1 MMKMEIIQYLPTLEL
16 LIFNLF
22 SIDRCC
28 HRKYSRAITGL
39 ILFLFSVAFF
49 TFSLNFSKE
58 LSFQGD
64 GKLSLFGFL
73 YLIPFRF
80 LYKEKLPL
88 LFIICCTCWVYTLGI
103 LSLSIH
109 AGSILEANNW
119 FIVWIIENLLFLFTL
134 FPFYKHL
141 LPKYIFVTENIRAF
155 DKYWYRYMTLSN
167 CLTFLLLVVL
177 NSLFLN
183 GKPSVEKLVALFLLL
198 SLTYVFYFILY
209 RIVLDAIRLNHLEQE
224 VSHDPLTGLRNR
236 SQLWNDLAKLSD
248 NGEEFSVLFM
258 DLDQFKLI
266 NDQYGHITGDR
277 YLKHFAHLTS
287 EILQNKGKVYRFG
300 GDEFVAVYPG
310 LMPQEI
316 INQLKECHGWEDGAP
331 CPFNQVSVGMLFC
344 EPPHQDVEQI
354 LQRVDNLMYQ
364 NKISKTIPS

>member
-1 MMKMEIIQYLPTLEL
+1 M
-16 LIFNLF
+16 
-22 SIDRCC
+22 
-28 HRKYSRAITGL
+28 
-39 ILFLFSVAFF
+39 
-49 TFSLNFSKE
+49 
-58 LSFQGD
+58 
-64 GKLSLFGFL
+64 
-73 YLIPFRF
+73 
-80 LYKEKLPL
+80 
-88 LFIICCTCWVYTLGI
+88 
-103 LSLSIH
+103 
-109 AGSILEANNW
+109 
-119 FIVWIIENLLFLFTL
+119 
-134 FPFYKHL
+134 
-141 LPKYIFVTENIRAF
+141 
-155 DKYWYRYMTLSN
+155 
-167 CLTFLLLVVL
+167 
-177 NSLFLN
+177 
-183 GKPSVEKLVALFLLL
+183 VALFLLL